1 MNDKESKKLPDYI
14 NVVLKN
20 SDGADETNSDINLLD
35 VFKTLME
42 FKHYLIVGI
51 LFSVVVSILVVFISP
66 KKYTSTALLSP
77 VEDNNG
83 GGLAGL
89 ASQFG
94 SIANLAGIN
103 LGGNNKSKEKL
114 AIEILRSRDFIKKF
128 IDKHELLVPL
138 MASSY
143 WDPDTDQVNINK
155 NIYDE
160 ENKEWVRDVSYP
172 FKPKPSDI
180 EAHEKFLK
188 IFDVFADKETGLVT
202 LAITDVSP
210 KRAALW
216 VELLINEINLSMRN
230 ADVSEASSNIK
241 YLEEQIDATSV
252 REMQKVFYQLI
263 EEQTKTIMLA
273 NVREEYIFK
282 TIDSPVIPL
291 KHSKPNKLFIV
302 LVVFII
308 GIGISLVTITI
319 VNFYRVKKKEQ
330 Q

>member
-1 MNDKESKKLPDYI
+1 MNDVENKKLPDYI
-14 NVVLKN
+14 NVILKN
-20 SDGADETNSDINLLD
+20 SESVEDSNSDINLLD
-35 VFKTLME
+35 VFKILIQY
-42 FKHYLIVGI
+42 KHYLIVGI
-51 LFSVVVSILVVFISP
+51 IFSVVIAILLVLIIP

-77 VEDNNG
+77 IEESNG

-103 LGGNNKSKEKL
+103 LGSSSKSKEQL
-114 AIEILRSRDFIKKF
+114 AIEILRSRDFIKGF

-143 WDPDTDQVNINK
+143 WNPDNDQVIINK
-155 NIYDE
+155 NIYNE
-160 ENKEWVRDVSYP
+160 ENEEWVRDVSYP

-188 IFDVFADKETGLVT
+188 IFDVFTDKETGLVT

-216 VELLINEINLSMRN
+216 VELLIKEINLTMKN
-230 ADVSEASSNIK
+230 ADVSEATSNIK
-241 YLEEQIDATSV
+241 YLEKQIDATSV
-252 REMQKVFYQLI
+252 RDMQKVFYQLI

-282 TIDSPVIPL
+282 TIDSPLIPL
-291 KHSKPNKLFIV
+291 KHSKPNNLFIV
-302 LVVFII
+302 LIVFVL
-308 GIGISLVTITI
+308 GIGISLLTITV
-319 VNFYRVKKKEQ
+319 VNFYRMKRKEK
-330 Q
+330 